1 MTGNFKVFPDSNI
14 WLYALTNQDEDRKQK
29 AEDLVEENE
38 ERICIST
45 QVINEVC
52 LNLKRKASFGEA
64 EISRLISSFY
74 LNHDVIELNQEI
86 LLKASE
92 LRMKYSLS
100 FWDGLIVASA
110 FAANAEILYSED
122 MQNGLLVE
130 NKLKIINP
138 FIQNPKSKI

>member
-1 MTGNFKVFPDSNI
+1 MTGNSKSFPDSNV
-14 WLYALTNQDEDRKQK
+14 WLYAFSDQDEERKRQ
-29 AEDLVEENE
+29 AENLIEENK
-38 ERICIST
+38 RQICLST

-52 LNLKRKASFGEA
+52 LNLKRKSFFDEA
-64 EISRLISSFY
+64 EVRYLISSFY
-74 LNHDVIELNQEI
+74 INHEVVELDEKI

-92 LRMKYSLS
+92 LRTKYSFS

-138 FIQNPKSKI
+138 FIQNLKSKI

>member
-52 LNLKRKASFGEA
+52 LNLKRKASFDESA
-64 EISRLISSFY
+64 VSRLISSFY
-74 LNHDVIELNQEI
+74 LNHAVVELNREI
-86 LLKASE
+86 LLEASE
-92 LRMKYSLS
+92 LRMKYSFS
-100 FWDGLIVASA
+100 FWDGLIVAA
-110 FAANAEILYSED
+110 AMAANAEVLYSED

>member
-1 MTGNFKVFPDSNI
+1 M
-14 WLYALTNQDEDRKQK
+14 
-29 AEDLVEENE
+29 
-38 ERICIST
+38 ST
-45 QVINEVC
+45 LQ
-52 LNLKRKASFGEA
+52 L
-64 EISRLISSFY
+64 
-74 LNHDVIELNQEI
+74 DVIELNQEI

-100 FWDGLIVASA
+100 FWDGLIVASK